1 MAYTLLRCAVG
12 THYSKSKR
20 SCIMDV
26 FGMLESYE
34 SIKSAIWVSYVG
46 FYIIQAVTLFF
57 IAKKANV
64 RNPWVAFVPV
74 LQTIV
79 FLHIIDKSGW
89 AILLFL
95 IPFVNIVLSIV
106 WVVKFYA
113 AFKINAGLIVLS
125 IIIPI
130 VGLIMSFLIA
140 FSKNYTYMKSNRFA
154 PA

>member
-1 MAYTLLRCAVG
+1 MN
-12 THYSKSKR
+12 
-20 SCIMDV
+20 V
-26 FGMLESYE
+26 FGMFESFQV
-34 SIKSAIWVSYVG
+34 ITTVIWISYIA
-46 FYIIQAVTLFF
+46 FYVIQAITLFF

-64 RNPWVAFVPV
+64 RNPWVAFIPV

-79 FLHIIDKSGW
+79 FLHIINKSGW

-95 IPFVNIVLSIV
+95 IPFVNIILSIV

-113 AFKINAGLIVLS
+113 AFEVNAGLIVLS

-130 VGLIMSFLIA
+130 VGLIMMFLIA
-140 FSKNYTYMKSNRFA
+140 FSTHYSYARTNRFA